1 MALTKKERE
10 KLFIEQRTAELTAA
24 GKPVNTAAL
33 SARFA
38 ELGATPEGRQQITA
52 KVQLSQG
59 SAPAP
64 AAPADAVYGG
74 GVDVGASTGSFIDL
88 GPLDK
93 ALQGMQQDPTFWEFI
108 GQTQPN
114 EFKPGGSNGVPL
126 KPKPGAGNGGGGA
139 GNGGGGGESTGS
151 TGDKDALAT
160 INAMLSKYGL
170 GSLAGQ
176 LWNMH
181 LNKEV
186 NITNEDAIAYVLK
199 DTPAWQ
205 ERFAG
210 NIGRKASGYA
220 ELSPSTYIAMEETYK
235 RVLKVNDMPAGFY
248 DNQEA
253 LNKLIAGDID
263 AKEFNDR
270 IGYAR
275 SIVYDAPAS
284 VKAQMQELYGI
295 SEGMLVA
302 HFIDPKQADPLLKE
316 QERTARIGAASLERA
331 GMQLTREQATD
342 LAKRG
347 YTEEQAKAG
356 FSDVA
361 ALGELKQTLAGEESV
376 TQNEMIGASFG
387 YNTDA
392 QNKLRKNQRRRVAEF
407 EGGGSFAKSQGI
419 GGSIK
424 SGVGGPE

>member
-1 MALTKKERE
+1 MSMMD
-10 KLFIEQRTAELTAA
+10 F
-24 GKPVNTAAL
+24 
-33 SARFA
+33 S
-38 ELGATPEGRQQITA
+38 
-52 KVQLSQG
+52 
-59 SAPAP
+59 
-64 AAPADAVYGG
+64 
-74 GVDVGASTGSFIDL
+74 GVDFGDLTGLNESIL
-88 GPLDK
+88 
-93 ALQGMQQDPTFWEFI
+93 AMQQDSSFWEFM
-108 GQTQPN
+108 GMPQPD
-114 EFKPGGSNGVPL
+114 EFKPGGVNAPEKSVPMYAGGDINRPDANGNFTPYVAPAPTI
-126 KPKPGAGNGGGGA
+126 KPAA
-139 GNGGGGGESTGS
+139 TGGGEEPTGS
-151 TGDKDALAT
+151 TGNKDALAT

-210 NIGRKASGYA
+210 NIGRKAAGYA
-220 ELSPSTYIAMEETYK
+220 ELSPSTYIGMEEMYK
-235 RVLKVNDMPAGFY
+235 RVLKANDMPTGFY

-263 AKEFNDR
+263 SQEFNDR

-331 GMQLTREQATD
+331 GMQLSKEQATD

-392 QNKLRKNQRRRVAEF
+392 QKKLQKNQRRRVAEF

>member
-1 MALTKKERE
+1 MAAKK
-10 KLFIEQRTAELTAA
+10 KIQ
-24 GKPVNTAAL
+24 K
-33 SARFA
+33 
-38 ELGATPEGRQQITA
+38 
-52 KVQLSQG
+52 
-59 SAPAP
+59 
-64 AAPADAVYGG
+64 YGG
-74 GVDVGASTGSFIDL
+74 GVDIQGLGNFDL
-88 GPLDK
+88 GLGLENLD
-93 ALQGMQQDPTFWEFI
+93 LRDPQGLYPMDPGYNPTPDTEI
-108 GQTQPN
+108 ASPVYAGGNPIRPN
-114 EFKPGGSNGVPL
+114 PDGSMP
-126 KPKPGAGNGGGGA
+126 PAPPAPPA
-139 GNGGGGGESTGS
+139 PPGGGEEPAGS
-151 TGDKDALAT
+151 TGNKDALAT

-186 NITNEDAIAYVLK
+186 NITSEDAIAYVLK

-210 NIGRKASGYA
+210 NIGRKAAGYA
-220 ELSPSTYIAMEETYK
+220 ELNPSTYIGMEEMYK
-235 RVLKVNDMPAGFY
+235 RVLKANDMPTGFY

-263 AKEFNDR
+263 SQEFNDR

-275 SIVYDAPAS
+275 SIVHDAPAS

-331 GMQLTREQATD
+331 NMQLSKEQAID

-392 QNKLRKNQRRRVAEF
+392 QKKLQKNQRRRVAEF

>member
-1 MALTKKERE
+1 MAKMSDPNWT
-10 KLFIEQRTAELTAA
+10 
-24 GKPVNTAAL
+24 GP
-33 SARFA
+33 
-38 ELGATPEGRQQITA
+38 GPG
-52 KVQLSQG
+52 
-59 SAPAP
+59 
-64 AAPADAVYGG
+64 PADAAYGG
-74 GVDVGASTGSFIDL
+74 GVDVGASTGSWIDL
-88 GPLDK
+88 NPLDK

-108 GQTQPN
+108 GQPQPN
-114 EFKPGGSNGVPL
+114 EFKPGGSNGIPL
-126 KPKPGAGNGGGGA
+126 PEKPSGSGGDGGSGSGDDGGDGGDGGGD
-139 GNGGGGGESTGS
+139 GGGSTGS
-151 TGDKDALAT
+151 TGNKDALAT
-160 INAMLSKYGL
+160 INAVLSKYGL

-186 NITNEDAIAYVLK
+186 DITNEDAIAYVLK

-210 NIGRKASGYA
+210 NIGRKAAGLA
-220 ELSPSTYIAMEETYK
+220 ELSPSTYIGMEEMYK
-235 RVLKVNDMPAGFY
+235 RVLKANDMPAGFY

-253 LNKLIAGDID
+253 LNSLIAGDID
-263 AKEFNDR
+263 SQEFNDR

-275 SIVYDAPAS
+275 SIVHDAPAS

-361 ALGELKQTLAGEESV
+361 ALGELKQTLSGEESV

-392 QNKLRKNQRRRVAEF
+392 QKKLQKNQRRRVAEF

>member
-1 MALTKKERE
+1 MSMMD
-10 KLFIEQRTAELTAA
+10 F
-24 GKPVNTAAL
+24 
-33 SARFA
+33 S
-38 ELGATPEGRQQITA
+38 
-52 KVQLSQG
+52 
-59 SAPAP
+59 
-64 AAPADAVYGG
+64 
-74 GVDVGASTGSFIDL
+74 GVDFSNIQ
-88 GPLDK
+88 LDVL
-93 ALQGMQQDPTFWEFI
+93 ALQQDSRFWESI
-108 GQTQPN
+108 GVPQPD
-114 EFKPGGSNGVPL
+114 EFKPGGVNAPEESVPMYAGGDINRPDANGNFTPYVAPT
-126 KPKPGAGNGGGGA
+126 PTAT
-139 GNGGGGGESTGS
+139 GGGGGESTGS

-210 NIGRKASGYA
+210 NIGRKAAGYA
-220 ELSPSTYIAMEETYK
+220 ELSPSTYIGMEEMYK
-235 RVLKVNDMPAGFY
+235 RVLKANDMPTGFY

-253 LNKLIAGDID
+253 LNSLIAGDID
-263 AKEFNDR
+263 AQEFNDR

-275 SIVYDAPAS
+275 SIVHDAPAS

-302 HFIDPKQADPLLKE
+302 HFIDPKKADPLLKE
-316 QERTARIGAASLERA
+316 QERSARIGAASLERA
-331 GMQLTREQATD
+331 GMQLSKEQATD

-392 QNKLRKNQRRRVAEF
+392 QKKLQKNQRRRVAEF